1 MEVAKELV
9 VNPEKGLLDGG
20 IIPYR
25 HADENNLNIQEIET
39 VCAHYG
45 IDPYQ
50 PIREIPEDKLDIIL
64 YGTKEKIEFR
74 ISI

>member
-25 HADENNLNIQEIET
+25 HADENNLNI
-39 VCAHYG
+39 
-45 IDPYQ
+45 P
-50 PIREIPEDKLDIIL
+50 RN
-64 YGTKEKIEFR
+64 
-74 ISI
+74 